1 MPKKFSIVDK
11 RKWLEKYEGGKA
23 EATIASESRC
33 DVRTIKKGVE
43 EARRERDAQL
53 ARSEL
58 LKQALLGHQEK
69 LKSALEETLLALTVP
84 AKDWAVLS
92 WNRNGES
99 IFNESDNSTE
109 KSPLE
114 VGEASKDPG
123 SQKNLIQDM
132 LREHL
137 RNDNLWKIL
146 SRREKV
152 FSAYRR
158 ERIMLQRMVVSI
170 LKEETGYEIVDSDVP
185 EPFLYSY
192 TAGDLFF
199 RMTLRWAFGNKN
211 TDWQDKV
218 IADKTS
224 GTVKYLNSILAEAR
238 GAEAECRK
246 KLLEAFDKMKILP
259 EATRVV
265 DSYKELEEETLRARR
280 AVEEILVLGL
290 IPRQCRVCRR
300 LGI

>member
-1 MPKKFSIVDK
+1 MPKKFSIVVK

-23 EATIASESRC
+23 EATIASESKC
-33 DVRTIKKGVE
+33 DVRTVKNGLE

-58 LKQALLGHQEK
+58 LKQALVGHQDT
-69 LKSALEETLLALTVP
+69 LKSALEGTILSLTVP

-99 IFNESDNSTE
+99 IFNKSDDKMEDSLLEAGKAIEEPSTQAD
-109 KSPLE
+109 L
-114 VGEASKDPG
+114 V
-123 SQKNLIQDM
+123 QDM

-146 SRREKV
+146 SRREKA
-152 FSAYRR
+152 FSTHRSQ
-158 ERIMLQRMVVSI
+158 RIVLQRTVVSI
-170 LKEETGYEIVDSDVP
+170 LKEETGYEMVDRSILG
-185 EPFLYSY
+185 PFVYSH

-211 TDWQDKV
+211 TDWQDEV
-218 IADKTS
+218 IADTDT
-224 GTVKYLNSILAEAR
+224 GAVKYHFSILAEAR
-238 GAEAECRK
+238 GAEEECRK
-246 KLLEAFDKMKILP
+246 KLLQAFDRMKILP
-259 EATRVV
+259 EATQIV
-265 DSYKELEEETLRARR
+265 DSYKKLEQETLKARR
-280 AVEEILVLGL
+280 TAEEILVLGL
-290 IPRQCRVCRR
+290 IPGRCRVCRR

>member
-23 EATIASESRC
+23 EATIASESKC
-33 DVRTIKKGVE
+33 DVRTVKKGLE

-69 LKSALEETLLALTVP
+69 LKSALEGVLLTLTVP

-92 WNRNGES
+92 WNRDGES
-99 IFNESDNSTE
+99 IFNESDHDTE
-109 KSPLE
+109 KSQLE
-114 VGEASKDPG
+114 AEKASEEPG
-123 SQKNLIQDM
+123 TEVNLVQDM

-146 SRREKV
+146 SRRERV
-152 FSAYRR
+152 FSIHRS
-158 ERIMLQRMVVSI
+158 ERIMLQRKVVSI
-170 LKEETGYEIVDSDVP
+170 LKEETGYELVDSDVP
-185 EPFLYSY
+185 GPFLYSY
-192 TAGDLFF
+192 TAGHLFYSMF
-199 RMTLRWAFGNKN
+199 LHWAFGNKN

-218 IADKTS
+218 IADKVS
-224 GTVKYLNSILAEAR
+224 ATVKYFNSILAEAR
-238 GAEAECRK
+238 GAEEECRK
-246 KLLEAFDKMKILP
+246 KLLEAFDKMKALT
-259 EATRVV
+259 EATRIV

-280 AVEEILVLGL
+280 AVEELLVLGF
-290 IPRQCRVCRR
+290 IPGQCRVCRR

>member
-23 EATIASESRC
+23 EATIASESKC
-33 DVRTIKKGVE
+33 DVRTVKKGLE

-69 LKSALEETLLALTVP
+69 LKSALEGMLLTLTMP
-84 AKDWAVLS
+84 AEDWAVFS
-92 WNRNGES
+92 WNRDGES
-99 IFNESDNSTE
+99 IFNKSDHDTE
-109 KSPLE
+109 KSRLE
-114 VGEASKDPG
+114 AGKASKELG
-123 SQKNLIQDM
+123 TEVNLVHDM

-146 SRREKV
+146 PRRERV
-152 FSAYRR
+152 FSIHRS
-158 ERIMLQRMVVSI
+158 ERIMLQRKVVSI
-170 LKEETGYEIVDSDVP
+170 LKEETGYELVDSNVP
-185 EPFLYSY
+185 GPFLYSY
-192 TAGDLFF
+192 IAGHLFF
-199 RMTLRWAFGNKN
+199 SMALRWAFGNKS

-218 IADKTS
+218 IADKVS
-224 GTVKYLNSILAEAR
+224 ATVKYFDSILAEAR
-238 GAEAECRK
+238 GAEEECRK
-246 KLLEAFDKMKILP
+246 KLLKAFDKMKILP
-259 EATRVV
+259 EATRIV

-280 AVEEILVLGL
+280 VIEEILILGL
-290 IPRQCRVCRR
+290 IPGQCRVCRR